1 MTEIIAMTGGLIAG
15 LACWQ
20 VARQR
25 KRGKM
30 RLALEHDIEQL
41 RAKNDLLALLVR
53 QADQERDVL
62 RLELH
67 RLRESEVRREL
78 PR

>member
-30 RLALEHDIEQL
+30 GLALEHDIEQL

-53 QADQERDVL
+53 QAHQERDVL

-67 RLRESEVRREL
+67 RLRESEVRHEL

>member
-1 MTEIIAMTGGLIAG
+1 MTEVIAMTGGLIAG

-25 KRGKM
+25 KRGKIKT
-30 RLALEHDIEQL
+30 ALEHDIEQL

-53 QADQERDVL
+53 QAHQDRDAL
-62 RLELH
+62 RFELH
-67 RLRESEVRREL
+67 RLRENAR
-78 PR
+78 